1 MEQQGRFQFVVT
13 FVIRKRLSCPMNSTS
28 GLLFII
34 VLTLLRGKRTSF
46 DLRGELAATVVG
58 VVVAE
63 SSATLGLG
71 VL

>member
-1 MEQQGRFQFVVT
+1 
-13 FVIRKRLSCPMNSTS
+13 MNSTS

-46 DLRGELAATVVG
+46 DLRGELTATVVG
-58 VVVAE
+58 VVVVE
-63 SSATLGLG
+63 SSATLGFG

>member
-1 MEQQGRFQFVVT
+1 MRFQFIAT

-34 VLTLLRGKRTSF
+34 VLTLLRGKSTSF

-58 VVVAE
+58 VVVVA

>member
-1 MEQQGRFQFVVT
+1 
-13 FVIRKRLSCPMNSTS
+13 MNSTS

-34 VLTLLRGKRTSF
+34 VLTLLRGKSTSF

-58 VVVAE
+58 VLVVVE